1 MHVQPFDIE
10 GPLLI
15 TPQIH
20 SDERGCFYESFNQ
33 ARFEDLVGREQE
45 ICFVQ
50 DNQSRSVRNV
60 IRGLHYQVYPY
71 AQGKLVRCVVGKIFD
86 VAVDIRRNSPTYGK
100 WVGAILSSEN
110 YKQLWVP
117 VGFAHGFMVM
127 SCEAH
132 VSYKTT
138 DYWDKKSER
147 SIAWNDPDLRI
158 TWPIPSNETPIVSN
172 KDAAAPSFKYLDTN
186 DLVFV

>member
-1 MHVQPFDIE
+1 MKIQPFDID
-10 GPLLI
+10 GPVII
-15 TPQIH
+15 TPDVH
-20 SDERGCFYESFNQ
+20 SDTRGYFFESFNQ
-33 ARFEDLVGREQE
+33 KKFEHVVGPEQE

-60 IRGLHYQVYPY
+60 IRGLHYQVNPY
-71 AQGKLVRCVVGKIFD
+71 GQGKLVRCLVGKIFD
-86 VAVDIRRNSPTYGK
+86 VAVDIRKNSPTYGK

-127 SCEAH
+127 SCEAE

-138 DYWDKKSER
+138 DYWNKNAER

-158 TWPIPSNETPIVSN
+158 TWPIASGETPIVSS
-172 KDAAAPSFKYLDTN
+172 KDAAAPSFKYVDTN
-186 DLVFV
+186 DLMFV